1 MKNKIAA
8 TTVAHLPIEQ
18 AWEKLSDLSKA
29 HYYVPDLTASD
40 ITTEETTGVGAS
52 RIVRSSRPPMI
63 ETVIEWNEGEG
74 FLLRLH
80 HDKGEGMPPLFS
92 KATFRYSLSKE
103 SDSTTR
109 LTNTLSYDMKYGPFG
124 LLLGKLIE
132 GTMHKMQKQV
142 TVGQRLYYETGE
154 KVKLEDVK
162 AVIAAERNTK
172 N

>member
-1 MKNKIAA
+1 
-8 TTVAHLPIEQ
+8 
-18 AWEKLSDLSKA
+18 
-29 HYYVPDLTASD
+29 
-40 ITTEETTGVGAS
+40 
-52 RIVRSSRPPMI
+52 
-63 ETVIEWNEGEG
+63 
-74 FLLRLH
+74 
-80 HDKGEGMPPLFS
+80 
-92 KATFRYSLSKE
+92 
-103 SDSTTR
+103 
-109 LTNTLSYDMKYGPFG
+109 MKYGPFG